1 MLEKLKKIFT
11 IQNLITGTLSIFIL
25 SFITIS
31 LDIFDKKHIILFP
44 IYLFFCFGLG
54 AIFNYIY
61 RSYIRKQ

>member
-11 IQNLITGTLSIFIL
+11 VNNLLTGTATIFIL

-31 LDIFDKKHIILFP
+31 LDLLDRKHIILFP

-54 AIFNYIY
+54 AIINYIY
-61 RSYIRKQ
+61 RVYIKK